1 LNFHKNGTTIT
12 YTASDMCE
20 GKANTWS
27 PQSFIDPGY
36 MHTIILKDLQPFV
49 KKERENAKKY

>member
-1 LNFHKNGTTIT
+1 
-12 YTASDMCE
+12 MCE